1 MTHGWKDPINLII
14 TGVGGQGNI
23 LISKLLGEGMLE
35 EGYWITIG
43 ETYGASQRGGSVA
56 SHVRISKT
64 SQHGPLIPEGQAHI
78 ILGLEPME
86 SLRMLGTYG
95 NSKTDVITNIRPIHP
110 MAVAI
115 GEAEYPSVD
124 RIRQGIRELSHE
136 AWYLDASE
144 IAIKL
149 GVPLLTNMVM
159 AGALIGSGLIP
170 LEEEAFKR
178 QLKMSFEKDRLSL
191 NLKAFTLG
199 VSTIREQGRASQNE
213 NSNKTKGRR
222 GK

>member
-1 MTHGWKDPINLII
+1 MSQGWKDPINLII

-23 LISKLLGEGMLE
+23 LISKVMGEAMLE
-35 EGYWITIG
+35 EGYWVTIG

-64 SQHGPLIPEGQAHI
+64 TQHGPLTPEGQADI

-95 NSKTDVITNIRPIHP
+95 NPRTNVITNIRPIHP

-115 GEAEYPSVD
+115 GEAEYPSLD
-124 RIRQGIRELSHE
+124 RIKQGIRELSHE

-144 IAIKL
+144 IAIEL
-149 GVPLLTNMVM
+149 GAPLLTNMVM

-170 LEEEAFKR
+170 LEEEEFEH
-178 QLKMSFEKDRLSL
+178 QLKMNFEKDRLSL

-199 VSTIREQGRASQNE
+199 VSTIREQRQKSQNE
-213 NSNKTKGRR
+213 NSKKTKRGR

>member
-1 MTHGWKDPINLII
+1 MSQGRKDPINLII

-23 LISKLLGEGMLE
+23 LISKLMGEAMLE
-35 EGYWITIG
+35 EGYWVTIG

-64 SQHGPLIPEGQAHI
+64 TQHGPLIPEGQAHI

-95 NSKTDVITNIRPIHP
+95 NPKTDVITNIRPVHP

-115 GEAEYPSVD
+115 GEAEYPSLD
-124 RIRQGIRELSHE
+124 RIKQGIRELSRD

-144 IAIKL
+144 IAIEL
-149 GVPLLTNMVM
+149 GAPLLTNMVM
-159 AGALIGSGLIP
+159 AGALIGSGRIS
-170 LEEEAFKR
+170 LEEEEFER
-178 QLKMSFEKDRLSL
+178 QLKMNFDKEKLSL

-213 NSNKTKGRR
+213 NPNKTKGRR